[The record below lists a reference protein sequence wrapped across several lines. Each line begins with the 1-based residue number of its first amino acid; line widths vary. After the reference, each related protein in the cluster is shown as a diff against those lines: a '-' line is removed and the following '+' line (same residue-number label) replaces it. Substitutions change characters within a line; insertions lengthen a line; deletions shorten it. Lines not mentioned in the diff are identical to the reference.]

1 MGRAGGRGCATDAF
15 GRRLKVCVWVPAAV
29 CLGRG
34 AVCVGEKC
42 VFVFAE
48 GNGLCVC
55 VCCVFV
61 FADCGGGRERWP
73 RLSLSDQVDRRSL
86 IRAREL

>member
-1 MGRAGGRGCATDAF
+1 MRDGCIWKEAE
-15 GRRLKVCVWVPAAV
+15 GV
-29 CLGRG
+29 CLGPCGSVFGERG
-34 AVCVGEKC
+34 CLCWREVCVC
-42 VFVFAE
+42 VCRRQWTVCVCV
-48 GNGLCVC
+48 CVC

>member
-1 MGRAGGRGCATDAF
+1 M
-15 GRRLKVCVWVPAAV
+15 CVWVPAAV

-55 VCCVFV
+55 VCVCVCV
-61 FADCGGGRERWP
+61 VCLCLRIVGAAEKGGPGCHSAIRLTGAPSSGPGSSDC
-73 RLSLSDQVDRRSL
+73 RL
-86 IRAREL
+86 EETK